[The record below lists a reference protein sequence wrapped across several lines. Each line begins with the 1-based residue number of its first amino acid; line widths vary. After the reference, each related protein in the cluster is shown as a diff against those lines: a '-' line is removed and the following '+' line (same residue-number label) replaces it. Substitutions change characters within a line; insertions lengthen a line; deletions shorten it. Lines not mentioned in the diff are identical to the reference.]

1 MPATATFL
9 TRYAKMKMHKTLS
22 VLAGAALLALATGA
36 QAATVSR
43 TAGGSFGDLT
53 WEAQSLIV
61 GMTPTAAG
69 DPPRYPGQGDPI
81 FSNNLGAYT
90 GVVPIIMNYDTGAF
104 ICSATLLADRRSLV
118 TAAHCVSDGAGTP
131 NPNITTAFFF
141 QNQGPS
147 DRPSTDPGST
157 PITISDY
164 FVHPLYTGQV
174 IDHNDIAVLRL
185 SAPAP
190 DWADS
195 YGMSFAAGLRGAD
208 FTVAGYGNRSLVGG
222 GGATGGATGGTTG
235 FLRHGDNMY
244 DFRFGDDIFGT
255 AWYSIV
261 GPQSRTEFSYV
272 SDFDNGLAINDTACR
287 TSQASNILGAGNT
300 TFCDLGRGATEV
312 SVAGGDSGGP
322 QFNAAGQIVSV
333 TSYGLSFGT
342 NFGDCRT
349 GLQSSCGEFNGF
361 VPLYIH
367 QDFITAAMIP
377 EPGTYALMLLG
388 VAGIGAVARRQ
399 RKAA

>member
-1 MPATATFL
+1 
-9 TRYAKMKMHKTLS
+9 MKKQSLS
-22 VLAGAALLALATGA
+22 IVGAAVALLLSSAAH
-36 QAATVSR
+36 AATVHK
-43 TAGGSFGDLT
+43 TASGSVGDLT

-69 DPPRYPGQGDPI
+69 AAPRFPGQGDPI
-81 FSNNLGAYT
+81 FSNNLGAYS
-90 GVVPIIMNYDTGAF
+90 GVVPIIMFYEGVGSF
-104 ICSATLLADRRSLV
+104 ICTATLLPDRVSLL

-131 NPNITTAFFF
+131 GPNVTTAYF
-141 QNQGPS
+141 QQNLGPS
-147 DRPSTDPGST
+147 DRPSSDGVAT
-157 PITISDY
+157 PITVSQY
-164 FVHPLYTGQV
+164 FVNNNYTGQV

-185 SAPAP
+185 SEAAPA
-190 DWADS
+190 WAQS
-195 YGMSFAAGLRGAD
+195 YDMSFAAGLRGTD
-208 FTVAGYGNRSLVGG
+208 FTVAGYGNRSTVGG
-222 GGATGGATGGTTG
+222 GGATGGATAGTTG

-244 DFRFGDDIFGT
+244 DFRFGDAIFGSN
-255 AWYSIV
+255 WYSVV

-272 SDFDNGLAINDTACR
+272 SDFDNGLAANDTACR

-300 TFCDLGRGATEV
+300 TFCNLGRGATEV

-342 NFGDCRT
+342 AFGDCRAQ
-349 GLQSSCGEFNGF
+349 LQSSCGEFNGF

-377 EPGTYALMLLG
+377 EPETYALMLLG
-388 VAGIGAVARRQ
+388 LGAIGAVARRRRQ
-399 RKAA
+399 AA